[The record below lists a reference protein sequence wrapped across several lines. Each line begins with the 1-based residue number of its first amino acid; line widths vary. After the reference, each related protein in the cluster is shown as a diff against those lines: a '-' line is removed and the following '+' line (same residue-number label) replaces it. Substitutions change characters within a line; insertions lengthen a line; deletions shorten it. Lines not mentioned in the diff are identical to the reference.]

1 MQDDITNHQK
11 ENQELIKETA
21 DLHVKYEELQKE
33 CEEKMGLMSK
43 QVEEQD
49 TKQSSIEET
58 LDE

>member
-43 QVEEQD
+43 
-49 TKQSSIEET
+49 
-58 LDE
+58 